1 MLRWV
6 LLAGL
11 AASACTAEEP
21 AYRGLN
27 LQTADLPA
35 SDVVSIYRAA
45 AGGSFQVENP
55 DLSILVDPLYLPRAA
70 GLAGGDSIPPDLL
83 RTLLA
88 TRWVRGVCSI
98 PVTPQPDPLRCE
110 AERSGYVVRYSPP
123 FARGGDTVQVHM
135 VVQQYAI
142 PGGPVEQRL
151 RFERAYYV
159 VRSGGAW
166 RAAREARLPQ
176 P

>member
-6 LLAGL
+6 LLAGI
-11 AASACTAEEP
+11 AASACKPEEP
-21 AYRGLN
+21 AYRGPN
-27 LQTADLPA
+27 LQAADLPA
-35 SDVVSIYRAA
+35 SDVTAIYRAT

-55 DLSILVDPLYLPRAA
+55 DLSILVDPLYLPRSA
-70 GLAGGDSIPPDLL
+70 GLAGGDSLPADLIRSL
-83 RTLLA
+83 RA
-88 TRWVRGVCSI
+88 ARWVKGMCSI
-98 PVTPQPDPLRCE
+98 PVTPQPDPLRCD
-110 AERSGYVVRYSPP
+110 AARSGYVVRFSPP

-166 RAAREARLPQ
+166 QAVREARLPQ